1 MKWFKKKKKEE
12 VKKLDFSGIKMK
24 LNIRSISYYE
34 TVRGKSFFDKDM
46 TEEDVAFLVF
56 SMLHENNDID
66 ITFKGFTALLED
78 ERVLK
83 WCMVQ
88 STIMQR
94 EAMELCIKKRDNE
107 KAEELPPDNMIK
119 VTDIA
124 NYLIIK
130 HGMDVRYVMND
141 MKLWELSNYA
151 EAATNAYQDRLTEE
165 RLWTYLTIMPHV
177 DGKKLGG
184 PEKLLPFPWD
194 DKSQN
199 AKQKEFERHA
209 KAATMFLKGGKKD
222 AEG

>member
-12 VKKLDFSGIKMK
+12 VKKLDFSGIKIT
-24 LNIRSISYYE
+24 LNIKSICYYE
-34 TVRGKSFFDKDM
+34 YLSGKSFFSAKMEDDDLFKLLYALIINNNDDVQITYNAFTYM
-46 TEEDVAFLVF
+46 IEDARVQNWCLLQLEKIRKETEQLSFKQKEDVA
-56 SMLHENNDID
+56 
-66 ITFKGFTALLED
+66 
-78 ERVLK
+78 
-83 WCMVQ
+83 Q
-88 STIMQR
+88 SGETQQV
-94 EAMELCIKKRDNE
+94 
-107 KAEELPPDNMIK
+107 K

-124 NYLIIK
+124 MFLITK
-130 HGMDVRYVMND
+130 HHIDPTYVMEK
-141 MKLWELSNYA
+141 MKLWEMSEMVLSCSKDT
-151 EAATNAYQDRLTEE
+151 EERLTEE

-222 AEG
+222 A